1 MGNTLYSVYFQIEAL
16 MGDLGGILGLYI
28 GFSVLTILEL
38 FELGTDLL
46 VLLCMKMVHSKVQP
60 NPTSG
65 GSGGW
70 NSDGKLSSP
79 PPPYPYKVENSF
91 RE

>member
-1 MGNTLYSVYFQIEAL
+1 

-38 FELGTDLL
+38 FELGLDLI
-46 VLLCMKMVHSKVQP
+46 VLLCMKMCHGKVQP
-60 NPTSG
+60 GNSTSVG
-65 GSGGW
+65 GGGGGW
-70 NSDGKLSSP
+70 NNINNGKFQSP
-79 PPPYPYKVENSF
+79 PPPYPYKVENSC